1 MTVAGLVDIQN
12 LRTTCC
18 GCVGHRCEVRLI
30 YVSGGASRAL
40 ACGFVRLVPLAQEL
54 LIDRVLRPE
63 LVPQEAP

>member
-18 GCVGHRCEVRLI
+18 GPGEAGREVRLI
-30 YVSGGASRAL
+30 FVSGGASRAL

-54 LIDRVLRPE
+54 HIDRVLRPE